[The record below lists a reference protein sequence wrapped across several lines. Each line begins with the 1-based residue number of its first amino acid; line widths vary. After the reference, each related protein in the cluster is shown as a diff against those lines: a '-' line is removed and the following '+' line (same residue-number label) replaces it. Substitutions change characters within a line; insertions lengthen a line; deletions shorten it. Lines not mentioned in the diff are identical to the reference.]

1 MPAWAYLF
9 EHEDAEP
16 ATDRLVVQ
24 RSGTTSVIVGVP
36 SADAVPAVAAGLVE
50 EFGVS
55 LVELCGGFTTAHVAR
70 VVDAVGP
77 GVAVGHVTFP
87 AESLPAAAA
96 YATAATTAV

>member
-9 EHEDAEP
+9 EHEGADP

-24 RSGTTSVIVGVP
+24 RHGTTSVIVGVP
-36 SADAVPAVAAGLVE
+36 SAEAAPAVAAGLVE

-55 LVELCGGFTTAHVAR
+55 LVELCGGFTTLAVAR
-70 VVDAVGP
+70 VVDTLGP
-77 GVAVGHVTFP
+77 DVAVGHVTFP

-96 YATAATTAV
+96 FAAA